1 MLTEAFFRSSTRPTP
16 PRDASIDSTLDFL
29 RETYFFGTRRFEKYG
44 TDIFEA
50 RLMLSKALF
59 LRGEG
64 AARLFYEG
72 DRFTRVRANPQT
84 TLRLLQDKGSV
95 QLQNGPTHRHRKA
108 LFMSL
113 MTPEA
118 LEKMR
123 ALVTDEWR
131 SAARRWEKRRKVI
144 LFGEVEEILCRAV
157 CHWAGVPLFENEV
170 KARTREFGGMI
181 DGAGSFGIRN
191 ARGALLRA
199 RTERWARQLISDI
212 RLSRLSP
219 PRETAAYKIA
229 FFQDLDGKVLPVE
242 IAAVELLNILRPT
255 VAVARFVVFGALA
268 LHQYPHLAAGA
279 ATFSDDDFA
288 KRFALEVRRFYPFF
302 PMIGG
307 RATETFVWRD
317 FEIKKGQWALLD
329 LYATNHDP
337 RLWTKPDEFR
347 PDRFLEQELS
357 SFNFVPQGGGAYATS
372 HRCPGEFLTDEIM
385 KVSMRFLKE
394 EMTYEVPKQDLTID
408 VSRLPAVVKSR
419 FVIKRVRAL

>member
-29 RETYFFGTRRFEKYG
+29 RETYSFGINRFEKYG

-59 LRGEG
+59 LRGDG

-95 QLQNGPTHRHRKA
+95 QQQNGSAHRHRKA

-123 ALVTDEWR
+123 KLVNEEWR
-131 SAARRWEKRRKVI
+131 SAAKRWEKRRKVV

-157 CHWAGVPLFENEV
+157 CLWAGVPLFENEV

-191 ARGALLRA
+191 ARGAILRT
-199 RTERWARQLISDI
+199 RTERWARQLIADI
-212 RLSRLSP
+212 RLNRLSP
-219 PRETAAYKIA
+219 SRETAAYKIA

-242 IAAVELLNILRPT
+242 VAAVELLNILRPT

-268 LHQYPHLAAGA
+268 LHQYPQVSAG
-279 ATFSDDDFA
+279 DFA
-288 KRFALEVRRFYPFF
+288 DAGFAQRFALEVRRYYPFF

-307 RATETFVWRD
+307 RATETFVWHE

-337 RLWTKPDEFR
+337 RLWTKPGEFR
-347 PDRFLEQELS
+347 PDRFLEQEIS
-357 SFNFVPQGGGAYATS
+357 GFNFVPQGGGAYATS
-372 HRCPGEFLTDEIM
+372 HRCPGESLTDEIM
-385 KVSMRFLKE
+385 RVSMRFLRE
-394 EMTYEVPKQDLTID
+394 EMSYEVPKQELSID
-408 VSRLPAVVKSR
+408 ISRLPAVVKSG